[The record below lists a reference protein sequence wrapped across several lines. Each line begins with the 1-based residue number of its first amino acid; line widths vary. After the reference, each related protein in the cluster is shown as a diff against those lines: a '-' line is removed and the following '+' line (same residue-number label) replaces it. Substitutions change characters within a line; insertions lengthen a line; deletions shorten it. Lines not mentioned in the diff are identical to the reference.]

1 MSDVRA
7 MLAKMNISQAG
18 HLPVVAAFC
27 RRIGLAD
34 VINNAVP
41 TEMAVDVGTVV
52 QFMVL
57 DTLSGRSPLYRLERF
72 ARSVDTGLLLGRNI
86 PAVAFND
93 TTLGRTL
100 DAIYAAGTEQ
110 LFSQVAF
117 RAAMS
122 FPLDLGGVVV
132 GDELTTPPKDM
143 QHVHFDTTSVN
154 VWGDYP
160 LCNEEEGQLQVT
172 NGHSKDQRPDLKQ
185 FLVKMLCIHHNI
197 PVMGGCES
205 GNTSDKTIN
214 NAVLTNLSK
223 YMAKHGLGEGA
234 FVYVADSAMVTPSNL
249 EALGDNLFIT
259 RLPFSYKEAE
269 RVVLDA
275 VREGKW
281 TEVETKASS
290 AGTRKA
296 AKYRVCDMTVTV
308 GEKGYRA
315 VVVHS
320 DAHDKRRQKKLE
332 RRLAESRER
341 AEQTLKKARKVEY
354 FCREDAQAAA
364 EKLHNEKSLYHSCHC
379 RVEEKVTYARGRPP
393 KNGERTVTKARYILE
408 GEVVERSDEVARIR
422 EASGCFV
429 LLTNT
434 PTEGA
439 MAHSPTDVLMAY
451 KEQQGIER
459 NFGFLKDPLIVNDI
473 FLKRPDRI
481 EVLGFILLTSLLVWN
496 LMEHVMRQYLKR
508 TDSTVPGWDRKP
520 TQTPTSF
527 MMTTK
532 FKGVLV
538 VEVDGE
544 WEFTVPLTSE
554 QQHYVRALELTEHSL
569 LRKRKTQTTHHQK
582 LPQEEP

>member
-7 MLAKMNISQAG
+7 MLDKMNISQAG
-18 HLPVVAAFC
+18 HLPVVAEFC

-34 VINNAVP
+34 AVNTAVP

-72 ARSVDTGLLLGRNI
+72 AESVDTGLLLGREI

-117 RAAMS
+117 RAART
-122 FPLDLGGVVV
+122 FPLDM
-132 GDELTTPPKDM
+132 DM
-143 QHVHFDTTSVN
+143 HHVHFDTTSVN
-154 VWGDYP
+154 VWGDYA
-160 LCNEEEGQLQVT
+160 LCTNEEDQLQVT
-172 NGHSKDQRPDLKQ
+172 NGHSKDYRPDLKQ
-185 FLVKMLCIHHNI
+185 FLVKMLCVHHNI
-197 PVMGGCES
+197 PIVGGCES
-205 GNTSDKTIN
+205 GNASDKTIN

-234 FVYVADSAMVTPSNL
+234 FVYVADSAMVTPNNL

-259 RLPFSYKEAE
+259 RLPFNYKEAE

-290 AGTRKA
+290 SGSQTVASHTVTSHKA

-308 GEKGYRA
+308 AEKRCRA

-332 RRLAESRER
+332 RRLAESRE
-341 AEQTLKKARKVEY
+341 KAKVMLTKAGKVEY
-354 FCREDAQAAA
+354 FCREDAEAAA

-393 KNGERTVTKARYILE
+393 KNGERKVAKVRYILT

-434 PTEGA
+434 PTKGK
-439 MAHSPTDVLMAY
+439 MAHSPTDVLVAY

-508 TDSTVPGWDRKP
+508 TDSTIPGWDRKP

-532 FKGVLV
+532 FKEVLLA
-538 VEVDGE
+538 EVGGE
-544 WEFTVPLTSE
+544 WQFTVPLTSE
-554 QQHYVRALELTEHSL
+554 QRQYVQALGLTEDL
-569 LRKRKTQTTHHQK
+569 LLGKAKPQTTRYQK
-582 LPQEEP
+582 LRRENL